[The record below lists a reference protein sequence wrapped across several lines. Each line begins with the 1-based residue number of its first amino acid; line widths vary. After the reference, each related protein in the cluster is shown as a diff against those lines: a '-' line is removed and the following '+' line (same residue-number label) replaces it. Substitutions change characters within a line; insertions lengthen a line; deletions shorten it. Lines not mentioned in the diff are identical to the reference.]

1 MFAEFCTRRHIA
13 PDFRVGFGMGHFR
26 RDHIFDRVVATDA
39 APRRSVT
46 KK

>member
-13 PDFRVGFGMGHFR
+13 PDFRVGFGMKRFCREHMV
-26 RDHIFDRVVATDA
+26 DRAVSREA
-39 APRRSVT
+39 APRREVI